1 MMLNSNDGLK
11 SENLNSD
18 DDEKDIDVNYIVLS
32 MLEKDIE

>member
-1 MMLNSNDGLK
+1 MLNSNDGLK